1 MKICPSPSTP
11 SRTAKESDTRALSPA
26 GRGERYVVPMNARL
40 TAAASALL
48 LIAVLTGCNSE
59 PPGNGGSSGS
69 PMPSAEAT
77 ETTDPGSTASPTPAP
92 TTKAIALPNDCRTIL
107 SADVLAQLDGVPLND
122 AAFGPS
128 GVGAGGTLTCIWADP
143 RADTTSLVTTISR
156 MNRGPALDLLNGLV
170 ANEGF
175 SCFTPDGGT
184 RCEKTWPNTQYP
196 VTDGRTLFW
205 REDVLVD
212 TRYSN
217 LAPSG
222 YTSSI
227 IASLFD

>member
-1 MKICPSPSTP
+1 MKPRLVT
-11 SRTAKESDTRALSPA
+11 TAT
-26 GRGERYVVPMNARL
+26 
-40 TAAASALL
+40 ALL
-48 LIAVLTGCNSE
+48 LLAVLTGCTPVDGGGE
-59 PPGNGGSSGS
+59 NGGGTSESSPAAS
-69 PMPSAEAT
+69 STPSESST
-77 ETTDPGSTASPTPAP
+77 PTASPTQTP
-92 TTKAIALPNDCRTIL
+92 TSTAAALPTDCRAIL
-107 SADVLAQLDGVPLND
+107 SADVLTQLEGIPLND

-128 GVGAGGTLTCIWADP
+128 GVGPEGTLTCIWADP
-143 RADTTSLVTTISR
+143 GADTTSLTTTISR

-170 ANEGF
+170 ANEGYT
-175 SCFTPDGGT
+175 CFTPAGGT
-184 RCEKTWPNTQYP
+184 RCEKTWQNAQYP

-205 REDVLVD
+205 RDDVLID

>member
-1 MKICPSPSTP
+1 
-11 SRTAKESDTRALSPA
+11 
-26 GRGERYVVPMNARL
+26 MNARI
-40 TAAASALL
+40 AAGAAALL
-48 LIAVLTGCNSE
+48 LISVLAGCG
-59 PPGNGGSSGS
+59 PAASSGGGASSS
-69 PMPSAEAT
+69 PKPSSSAE
-77 ETTDPGSTASPTPAP
+77 ESGKPSPTASPSPTA
-92 TTKAIALPNDCRTIL
+92 TTKSVALPTDCRAIL

-128 GVGAGGTLTCIWADP
+128 GVGSNGTLTCIWADP
-143 RADTTSLVTTISR
+143 GADTTSLVTTISR

-170 ANEGF
+170 TDEGF
-175 SCFTPDGGT
+175 SCFTPDDGT

-205 REDVLVD
+205 RDDVLID

-227 IASLFD
+227 IAKLFG